1 MIAYLVTQGARVVRQ
16 GRHLVV
22 IKGNAKDAL
31 LTHNLEELCVVG
43 NIEFS
48 QRALAH
54 LFNKGIETTFITTGG
69 RFVGRLELP
78 EPKNIFLRK
87 RQFVLTD
94 DSDFCLK
101 MARSFVTGKLLN
113 QATLLMRISRTR
125 RIDDARSRGL
135 KIRELLAR
143 VEEVTSVDSLRGYE
157 GKGSA
162 LYFGG
167 FAHGLNNNFGFS
179 KRVRRP
185 PTDPVNSVLS
195 LVYTFLMN
203 RIYTAVRLAHLEPY
217 LGYLHSLEYGR
228 HSLVLDLMEEFRPIV
243 ADSLVLS
250 LFNLKI
256 LQDGDFITEVPGAT
270 PEDDGAQIS
279 MPDVLTDHLGEI
291 SYSETSDLFDMP
303 LQQVAHKEEAV
314 SDGKYPVRLTPAA
327 FERVIQAFERK
338 LVTKFFHPI
347 AGREMTY
354 NDAFTQQARM
364 LRQVVEGQAE
374 FYQPLLLK

>member
-1 MIAYLVTQGARVVRQ
+1 MIAYLVTQGSRVVRQ

-22 IKGNAKDAL
+22 IKGDKKDAL
-31 LTHNLEELCVVG
+31 LTHNLEEVCVVG

-78 EPKNIFLRK
+78 EAKNIFLRK
-87 RQFVLTD
+87 RQFSLAD
-94 DSDFCLK
+94 DNQFCLK
-101 MARSFVTGKLLN
+101 MARALVTGKLLN
-113 QATLLMRISRTR
+113 QATLLMRIARTR

-135 KIRELLAR
+135 KIRELLPR
-143 VEEVTSVDSLRGYE
+143 VEEATTIDSLRGYE

-162 LYFGG
+162 LYFAG
-167 FAHGLNNNFGFS
+167 FVHGLNNNLGFT

-203 RIYTAVRLAHLEPY
+203 RVYTAVRLAHLDPY
-217 LGYLHSLEYGR
+217 LGYLHSLDYGR

-256 LQDGDFITEVPGAT
+256 LQDGDFITEVPGSDQV
-270 PEDDGAQIS
+270 DDEVQLAL
-279 MPDVLTDHLGEI
+279 PDVLSDKLGEI
-291 SYSETSDLFDMP
+291 SYGETDGLFDMP
-303 LQQVAHKEEAV
+303 LQQVTHKEETVA
-314 SDGKYPVRLTPAA
+314 DGKYPVRLTPA
-327 FERVIQAFERK
+327 VIQAFERK

-354 NDAFTQQARM
+354 VDAFTQQARM
-364 LRQVVEGQAE
+364 LRQIIEGQADV
-374 FYQPLLLK
+374 YQPLLLK